1 MSDTSGAAQAPAV
14 DARVSSRV
22 MLYGAILAS
31 LIILGGY
38 VAVSILLFF
47 WEIPAKSETIATLM
61 FGGLNSLATLA
72 AGYWL
77 GSSSSSAAR
86 AATSAPPPPA
96 KAPGT
101 P

>member
-1 MSDTSGAAQAPAV
+1 MSDTSGAAPPPTV
-14 DARVSSRV
+14 DPRVASRV
-22 MLYGAILAS
+22 MLYGAIFAS

-38 VAVSILLFF
+38 VAIAILLFF
-47 WEIPAKSETIATLM
+47 KEIPAKSETIATLM

-86 AATSAPPPPA
+86 AATATSPPPV
-96 KAPGT
+96 KAPGA